1 MFTDVLPLILW
12 IPLIMFMFGSL
23 PLEVLLS
30 VIKYAICSSI
40 IGPPILIGMTLLC
53 HGGILSINL
62 TVPIVA
68 FCSQLLV

>member
-1 MFTDVLPLILW
+1 MLIDVLPFMLW
-12 IPLIMFMFGSL
+12 MLLIMFTFGSL
-23 PLEVLLS
+23 SFEVLS
-30 VIKYAICSSI
+30 SEMKYAICSSI
-40 IGPPILIGMTLLC
+40 MGLLILIGTTLLC